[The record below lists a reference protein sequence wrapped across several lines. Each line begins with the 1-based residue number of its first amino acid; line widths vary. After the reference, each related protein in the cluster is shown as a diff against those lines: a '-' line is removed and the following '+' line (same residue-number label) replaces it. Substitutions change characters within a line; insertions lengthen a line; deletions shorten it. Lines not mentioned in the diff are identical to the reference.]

1 MSKIG
6 FLGKA
11 ALVAGVAYGAR
22 EALRRSRE
30 MNFAGRVALVTGGSR
45 GLGLILAR
53 QLVERGARVG
63 ICARDEEELNR
74 AKAELQRRGGDVL
87 AVQCDITVQA
97 QVDEM
102 VRGVIGHFGQ
112 LDVLVN
118 NAGVIQVAPMEEM
131 TLADYEEAM
140 QTHFY
145 GPLYATLAAL
155 PAMRGRRQGRIV
167 NITSIGGKVPAPH
180 LLPYTASKFAFVGFS
195 EGLRA
200 ELVKDNIYVTTVA
213 PGLFRSGSP
222 RNAIFKGRHY
232 EEYAWFATADATPGV
247 SIDPNDLAGR
257 ILEAARYG
265 QAELITPLPAK
276 LGAKMHGL
284 FPSLTTELA
293 AIVNQFLPKPGGIG
307 PRRARGYESSSG
319 LVPQY
324 AAEIN
329 TSAARA
335 NNEIG

>member
-1 MSKIG
+1 MGKLGMLGTIG
-6 FLGKA
+6 LIAGATCA
-11 ALVAGVAYGAR
+11 ARQAIRRAR
-22 EALRRSRE
+22 FMDFR
-30 MNFAGRVALVTGGSR
+30 GRVALVTGGSR
-45 GLGLILAR
+45 GLGLVLAR
-53 QLVERGARVG
+53 QLVSEGARVA
-63 ICARDEEELNR
+63 ICSRDEAELNR
-74 AKAELQRRGGDVL
+74 AKSELQSMGGDVL
-87 AVQCDITVQA
+87 GVQCDVTVQA

-112 LDVLVN
+112 LDVLIN

-140 QTHFY
+140 QTHFS
-145 GPLYATLAAL
+145 GPLYTTLAAL
-155 PAMRGRRQGRIV
+155 PAMRGRRQGRII

-180 LLPYTASKFAFVGFS
+180 LLPYTASKFALVGFS

-200 ELVKDNIYVTTVA
+200 ELVKDNIFVTTVA

-222 RNAIFKGRHY
+222 RNAIFKGRNY
-232 EEYAWFATADATPGV
+232 QEYAWFATADGTPGL
-247 SIDPNDLAGR
+247 SIDPNDLAER
-257 ILEAARYG
+257 ILNAARYG
-265 QAELITPLPAK
+265 QAELITPLPAWI
-276 LGAKMHGL
+276 GAKVNGL
-284 FPSLTTELA
+284 FPGLTAELA
-293 AIVNQFLPKPGGIG
+293 GLVNQFLPKPGGIG

-324 AAEIN
+324 ANDIN